1 LWEVAKYTA
10 NAKVRTI
17 RTIAN
22 PDWVEILVQF
32 WATHPLVSAS
42 CCYVLNVGDWVR
54 NEEDLLESVSLLDT
68 EVHTVDS
75 CLQTTRQLVLSN
87 ALTQLCTGEGLSTL
101 HQPGEI
107 EAFDPWDRSNYPL
120 RESEHAAA
128 AVRAA
133 ILGHREADR

>member
-87 ALTQLCTGEGLSTL
+87 ALT
-101 HQPGEI
+101 
-107 EAFDPWDRSNYPL
+107 
-120 RESEHAAA
+120 
-128 AVRAA
+128 
-133 ILGHREADR
+133 